1 MGNTTNVS
9 NVAVISPPI
18 TTVAS
23 GFCTSAPAEV
33 DNAIGR
39 KPSEATAAVM
49 ITGRNRVFSPLITR
63 S

>member
-1 MGNTTNVS
+1 M
-9 NVAVISPPI
+9 AVISPPI

-39 KPSEATAAVM
+39 KPREATAAVI
-49 ITGRNRVFSPLITR
+49 ITGRNLV
-63 S
+63 